1 MSETVVT
8 RWHSVL
14 LSTASAMTYILLV
27 LGGVVCVTGSGLG
40 CPDWPMCYGK
50 IIPPVDMGAI
60 IETTHRLLAALT
72 SSLIVAVAV
81 MGWRKHRSI
90 WWLSRPPATAVAL
103 VVAVAVFGAFAVLT
117 GLPPII
123 AAVDV
128 GAALMALALVLT
140 TWAVARARRDDP
152 ALPDRLT
159 FRTPFARLTL
169 FALTAVF
176 LVLVSGPLVA
186 DVGSLARCL
195 GWPLYCALSGAAEV
209 GGALP
214 PVRRAIGAA
223 AALLIVAV
231 VVQAWRRHRGHT
243 AIFRGATRLA
253 IALLVEAAADALIP
267 ARGFTMLYGV
277 VYVAAAT
284 AVWAS
289 LVVLTVLAATAP
301 AGPGPV

>member
-8 RWHSVL
+8 RWHYVL
-14 LSTASAMTYILLV
+14 LSSASAMTYLLIV
-27 LGGVVCVTGSGLG
+27 IGGVVCVTGSGLG

-50 IIPPVDMGAI
+50 IIPPAGMGAI
-60 IETTHRLLAALT
+60 VETTHRFLAALT
-72 SSLIVAVAV
+72 SPLIVVVAV

-90 WWLSRPPATAVAL
+90 RWLSRPPAIAVAL
-103 VVAVAVFGAFAVLT
+103 VLAVAVFGAFAVLT

-169 FALTAVF
+169 SALTAVF

-195 GWPLYCALSGAAEV
+195 GWPLYCAVSGAAEI
-209 GGALP
+209 GGTLPAL
-214 PVRRAIGAA
+214 RRALGAA

-231 VVQAWRRHRGHT
+231 VVQAWRLHRGHA
-243 AIFRGATRLA
+243 AICHGATTLA
-253 IALLVEAAADALIP
+253 IALLVEAAVGALML
-267 ARGFTMLYGV
+267 ARGFTMLQGV
-277 VYVAAAT
+277 FYVAAAT
-284 AVWAS
+284 AVWAV

-301 AGPGPV
+301 TGPGPG